1 MMNFTELDNGKRV
14 NIAEYQEQ
22 DDILEY
28 RGNPLIEALPP
39 VFSQEEVIN
48 SISVY
53 PPYSDEE
60 KYLPAYKRVHLLSRL
75 QNYFQPTPI
84 HLNIESSISRLI
96 RKGYTFRNPI
106 EKTYAQGFA
115 DNWDRAA
122 SQSTVTSGNSII
134 PTGQTLSI
142 VGISGVGKTRTIQRI
157 LNTVPQIISH
167 VEYKGRPLNQYQVTY
182 LKIETPF
189 DGSVKTI
196 IYDFMY
202 QVDQL
207 LGTNYFNRYAN
218 SRLSTSQLMPI
229 MAQIAKSINLG
240 VLVIDELQHL
250 KGLRKSSSTQVL
262 NFFTALINTISI
274 PLIMVGTP
282 KAMDVLQKQFR
293 QARRNTNVG
302 NVFWNRMK
310 KDEIWDLFLQGM
322 WRYQWVRTSIHL
334 DEELSAAFYRYS
346 QGIADIAVKLFMMV
360 QLRAISSGQETITSQ
375 LVKQV
380 AQEELKM
387 VQPMLQALEKKDYSR
402 LVAYEDLIL
411 PELESFL
418 QKEQNVINQKEV
430 MSCLRHGIE
439 KRDMQSEKLEDAVA
453 RLCLLGFDQMDVTKA
468 VNRTIDGSSEKSL
481 NNIVQEAF
489 QILVNPEEKNVGV
502 VDEKDLRYVIKKGKE
517 ENKSAYYSLVN
528 AGVIK
533 QDYSVGEAL

>member
-1 MMNFTELDNGKRV
+1 MNFTELDNGKRV